1 MKRFLRL
8 LCALLCLALLPLP
21 ALGEDSAPSVRVL
34 LRRLNLTDRADLILD
49 GVYTAA
55 TDGAASMAFP
65 KGSQVTVQIRSGQ
78 IYLFYQGM
86 SLRVGESIRFIRN
99 ASNSADPEGLRFSE
113 GGNLY
118 PGDLMLSIEGGLLQ
132 PILTLSVEDY
142 LQGVVPYEMSNSFPL
157 EALKAQAVCARTYAL
172 SRVNTSAAY
181 DLVDTTNDQVF
192 RGVNTAN
199 ANAIRAVKET
209 AGVVGTYKG
218 QLATCFYSASN
229 GGQTELVEHVWSGG
243 GDYGYYAMTDDPYD
257 LENPESVVRRTK
269 IPKQGSVSDAFTGLL
284 ADAIADDMQSRG
296 FGSGGECLRVD
307 SVTAMS
313 LGKARFDAPSRLM
326 TQLTLT
332 FTWSGRKVLSTPEP
346 VATAADSEISLF
358 ATATPIP
365 VVTPAPT
372 GDAATP
378 TPTAEPSPTPAPT
391 PVYGEYEAV
400 AEPATVTIEL
410 FPGGVRALNL
420 SIYGADNEII
430 TLTETDTHF
439 VLEAR
444 RYGHGVGMSQRG
456 AQWMAGK
463 YGKLFHEILAFYY
476 PGMTLMRVQAGDPVL
491 PTAQPELA
499 NSPAPPATPTPRPT
513 LMPVTADQLPEGAY
527 LASVEGIDDDSSLNL
542 RAEPNT
548 AAEILMRLYK
558 HQQLIVLETCED
570 PAWAKVKT
578 DVIEGYVMVSFL
590 SPVE

>member
-269 IPKQGSVSDAFTGLL
+269 IPKQGSVSDAFTDLL
-284 ADAIADDMQSRG
+284 AKAIADDMQSRG

-313 LGKARFDAPSRLM
+313 LGKARFDEPSRLM

-346 VATAADSEISLF
+346 MATSADSEISLF

-420 SIYGADNEII
+420 SIYGADNEMI

-513 LMPVTADQLPEGAY
+513 LMPVTADQLPESAY

-558 HQQLIVLETCED
+558 HQQLIVLESCED
-570 PAWAKVKT
+570 PAWVKVKT

>member
-229 GGQTELVEHVWSGG
+229 GGQTELVEHVWSVG

-420 SIYGADNEII
+420 SIYGADNEMI
-430 TLTETDTHF
+430 TLAETDTHF

-558 HQQLIVLETCED
+558 HQQLIVLESCED
-570 PAWAKVKT
+570 PAWVKVKT